1 MAKTIALIASL
12 DTKKKETLY
21 AASVIQK
28 QGFSTYI
35 IDISTKNLVDGADI
49 TPVEILKRYG
59 IEWEDFD
66 PLGKAA
72 SIDVMSKAAAFVLPQ
87 LYAEGKFD
95 VVISIGG
102 GNEDTAFCCAED
114 RSIFSGMW
122 KQDHGAV
129 CRRQRYFRYAYSS

>member
-87 LYAEGKFD
+87 LYAEGK
-95 VVISIGG
+95 I
-102 GNEDTAFCCAED
+102 
-114 RSIFSGMW
+114 
-122 KQDHGAV
+122 
-129 CRRQRYFRYAYSS
+129 

>member
-72 SIDVMSKAAAFVLPQ
+72 SIDVMSKAQPL
-87 LYAEGKFD
+87 
-95 VVISIGG
+95 
-102 GNEDTAFCCAED
+102 
-114 RSIFSGMW
+114 
-122 KQDHGAV
+122 
-129 CRRQRYFRYAYSS
+129 YFRSCMQKENLMLSFLLEADRTQKWRQWQ

>member
-72 SIDVMSKAAAFVLPQ
+72 SIDVMSKSKVLPTSRA
-87 LYAEGKFD
+87 LLSAE
-95 VVISIGG
+95 
-102 GNEDTAFCCAED
+102 
-114 RSIFSGMW
+114 RL
-122 KQDHGAV
+122 QPL
-129 CRRQRYFRYAYSS
+129 YFRSCMQKENLMLSFLLEADRTQKWRQWQ

>member
-95 VVISIGG
+95 VVTTDSNSDTTNI
-102 GNEDTAFCCAED
+102 NEINFKN
-114 RSIFSGMW
+114 F
-122 KQDHGAV
+122 
-129 CRRQRYFRYAYSS
+129 

>member
-49 TPVEILKRYG
+49 TTVEILKRYG

-72 SIDVMSKAAAFVLPQ
+72 SIDVMSKAAAFVLQ
-87 LYAEGKFD
+87 KENLMLSFLLEA
-95 VVISIGG
+95 
-102 GNEDTAFCCAED
+102 D
-114 RSIFSGMW
+114 RTQKW
-122 KQDHGAV
+122 
-129 CRRQRYFRYAYSS
+129 RQWQ

>member
-12 DTKKKETLY
+12 DTKKKRNPVC
-21 AASVIQK
+21 SICDPK
-28 QGFSTYI
+28 NRDFPTYI

-72 SIDVMSKAAAFVLPQ
+72 SIDVMSKAAAFGTSAV
-87 LYAEGKFD
+87 
-95 VVISIGG
+95 
-102 GNEDTAFCCAED
+102 
-114 RSIFSGMW
+114 
-122 KQDHGAV
+122 V
-129 CRRQRYFRYAYSS
+129 CRRKI

>member
-28 QGFSTYI
+28 HGFSTYI

-87 LYAEGKFD
+87 LYAEG
-95 VVISIGG
+95 
-102 GNEDTAFCCAED
+102 TAFCCAED